1 MYQNRKKLWLSC
13 CIIFL
18 TILLNAI
25 IIKTAYTNSPGLF
38 WVLIISVPLLVMAF
52 YNAGQTYQLLRK
64 QFIENLQPFIKQTH
78 FDWLPHSIYS
88 SKIEESGLKVLVGN
102 DQCKQPY
109 SSCILT
115 IGSINKIDPQKL
127 FIQTMKNEKPGY
139 SENTGEQRLRTYN
152 LAGDDLV
159 WQIGPGY
166 SGCRNENGNFDSKIF
181 KQLARRPEVKMIE
194 LILPSVVKPRYPV
207 DSFLDIE
214 DRTSK
219 KRSGSGFQYSA
230 YTTFR
235 EAEGMIHF
243 LGNLRELSGG
253 KPIGVRLC
261 INDKK
266 DFHKICY
273 AIRKTEL
280 IPDFIVV
287 EGSVEKSGI
296 DQVEQTS
303 NTAIPLYEALLFVS
317 KTLQGYS
324 LERKIKIIAAGEIV
338 SGFDILKMIAL
349 GANGVCAELPD
360 NSIHKYSANG
370 RKEAHLFKDRKEA
383 DFHKSLMKATV
394 QIMKAYGFRSS
405 SDITLSKL
413 LCKLSVVH
421 FKGSEELADPT
432 ASSGSV
438 KKIYNSKGK
447 SYPLQDERKKDKQ
460 TVARF

>member
-13 CIIFL
+13 GIIFL

-25 IIKTAYTNSPGLF
+25 IIKTAYNRGPGLF
-38 WVLIISVPLLVMAF
+38 WMLSVSVPLLVMSI
-52 YNAGQTYQLLRK
+52 YNAGQTYQFLRK

-78 FDWLPHSIYS
+78 FDWLSHSIYPG
-88 SKIEESGLKVLVGN
+88 KIEETGLRVLVGN

-109 SSCILT
+109 NSCILT
-115 IGSINKIDPQKL
+115 IRSIKMVDPQKL
-127 FIQTMKNEKPGY
+127 FIQSIKNEKPAY
-139 SENTGEQRLRTYN
+139 FKNTGEERLRTCN

-159 WQIGPGY
+159 WQIGPDY
-166 SGCRNENGNFDSKIF
+166 SGCWNENGNFDSKTF

-194 LILPSVVKPRYPV
+194 MVLPSVIKPRYSV

-230 YTTFR
+230 YTTFS

-261 INDKK
+261 INEKK
-266 DFHKICY
+266 DFHEICY

-280 IPDFIVV
+280 IPDFVVV
-287 EGSVEKSGI
+287 EGSVEKNGI
-296 DQVEQTS
+296 VQLEQTG

-317 KTLQGYS
+317 KTLQAYS
-324 LERKIKIIAAGEIV
+324 LERKIKIIAAGEII
-338 SGFDILKMIAL
+338 SAFDILKMIAL
-349 GANGVCAELPD
+349 GANAVCAELPD
-360 NSIHKYSANG
+360 NSSNKYPANG
-370 RKEAHLFKDRKEA
+370 RNEAHLIKDQKVA
-383 DFHKSLMKATV
+383 DFHNSLMKTTV

-405 SDITLSKL
+405 SDITLAKL
-413 LCKLSVVH
+413 FRKLNILQ
-421 FKGSEELADPT
+421 FKNAEALAGPIVY
-432 ASSGSV
+432 SGSV
-438 KKIYNSKGK
+438 KKIYNSKTK
-447 SYPLQDERKKDKQ
+447 PYQLQDERKKDQ
-460 TVARF
+460 QIVARF